1 MTGVTLDIQDKIAV
15 VTLDRPEAGNR
26 VDENMAAGLAEA
38 CAAAERDDAVRVVVL
53 TGVGDSFCVG
63 SEPDF
68 PATPAAFNRL
78 RSSGSVASIS
88 KPVIAAVNG
97 DAIDQG
103 LELTLA
109 CDLRVA
115 SSGARLGLTH
125 ITRGLVPWDGGTQRL
140 PRLIGLGRATE
151 LVLTGRLVDA
161 GEARRIGLV
170 NETVNPGETVERALA
185 LASLLASHGPA
196 AQRYAKEAMLQGHD
210 LTLAQ
215 GLRLEADLSFL
226 LHGTAD
232 REEGIASFRE
242 RRPPGYRDE

>member
-1 MTGVTLDIQDKIAV
+1 
-15 VTLDRPEAGNR
+15 
-26 VDENMAAGLAEA
+26 MAAGLAEA

-53 TGVGDSFCVG
+53 TGVGRSFCVG
-63 SEPDF
+63 SEPDS
-68 PATPAAFNRL
+68 PATPAAFSRL

-97 DAIDQG
+97 DTIDQG
-103 LELTLA
+103 LELALA
-109 CDLRVA
+109 SDLRVA
-115 SSGARLGLTH
+115 SSGARFGLTH

-161 GEARRIGLV
+161 GEALGVIGLV

-196 AQRYAKEAMLQGHD
+196 AQRYAKEAMLQGQD

-242 RRPPGYRDE
+242 RRPPEYWDE

>member
-53 TGVGDSFCVG
+53 TGVGRSFCVG
-63 SEPDF
+63 SEPDS
-68 PATPAAFNRL
+68 PATPAAFSRL

-103 LELTLA
+103 LELALA

-161 GEARRIGLV
+161 GEAHRIGLV

-196 AQRYAKEAMLQGHD
+196 AQRYAKEAVLQGQD

-242 RRPPGYRDE
+242 RRKPEYRDE